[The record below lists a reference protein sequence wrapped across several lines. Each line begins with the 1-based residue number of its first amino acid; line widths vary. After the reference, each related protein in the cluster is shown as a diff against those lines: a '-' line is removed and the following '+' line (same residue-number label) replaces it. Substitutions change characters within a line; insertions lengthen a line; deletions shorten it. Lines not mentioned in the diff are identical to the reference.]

1 MIIGVLYV
9 EVYLPNSHSL
19 KDKRRI
25 IKGLVRRL
33 QQRHNLSV
41 AILDGQDFWQ
51 RCTLGIAQI
60 SSKKSLADRSLNEA
74 ERMIE
79 ATNGLV
85 VTQVEKAYLVPEG
98 LD

>member
-1 MIIGVLYV
+1 MIVGVLYV
-9 EVYLPNSHSL
+9 EVFLPNSHSL

-25 IKGLVRRL
+25 IKSLVRRL

-60 SSKKSLADRSLNEA
+60 SSKKSLAEKSLDEA
-74 ERMIE
+74 EKMIE
-79 ATNGLV
+79 TTNGLV
-85 VTQVEKAYLVPEG
+85 VTQVEKSYLVPEG
-98 LD
+98 WD